1 MIRNPHLVKLYTAL
15 GGGFGGEET
24 GRSYTR
30 PRTKTTIF
38 SIILKAA
45 GGKRWR
51 NNWVGWIAKWDY

>member
-45 GGKRWR
+45 GGKR
-51 NNWVGWIAKWDY
+51 